1 MAGSQLK
8 RLKASLREQGIVG
21 PQQSKKQKR
30 RNAQDERSRNDKRL
44 QRGVVLE
51 GIREQFNPF
60 DLKHA
65 KGPKFEVTSNRPT
78 LTAGSIK
85 GRPGQ
90 AKAASEERLSI
101 KNQLTFVKRRQTLL
115 VEMQRRNKVGGILD
129 RRFGENDPTMAPED
143 KMLERFAR
151 EKQRSHKKNSM
162 FDLEDD
168 DASEGLTHMGKSL
181 SFDDMDDFKEED
193 LEEDYDSDGSVRE
206 QQRLK
211 RIRALAAQGSD
222 GEDDEPERKKTKKE
236 VMEEVIAKSKHYKY
250 ERQAAKEED
259 EELREN
265 LDKELQNI
273 QYMLHHSRP
282 SAKPQNEGAAK
293 STIAGVDRD
302 AFEKN
307 FDLQVKKLA
316 QDKRAQ
322 PADRTKTE
330 EEKAE
335 EESTRLKELEDKRQK
350 RMRGESVSDSEDEEV
365 DNKGKKPQL
374 DTMDLDDEEDFGLG
388 SGIRA
393 RPTATEL
400 GFDDED
406 DFVID
411 DDLVASGSDLE
422 LDSEDESD
430 MEGGSDE
437 EAEDEEDDFTKGLLN
452 EEESRNP
459 VFDADSTTKASA
471 IQKGDEQGLPY
482 TFECP
487 QNCDELQV
495 TLAPYPAKTFPTIVQ
510 RIRALYHPKLSS
522 MNKEKLGNFA
532 TALVDYIGQP
542 WDPATSAPFTV
553 LESIVRHIHSLAK
566 MFPIEISKQFRKN
579 LEEMSESRPLALGT
593 GDLVLLSAVGTI
605 FPTSDHFHQV
615 VTPAVLTITRY
626 LGQRVPQNLAHYA
639 IGTYLCILAVSF
651 QKLAKRYVPEV
662 INFSLNTLLALAPA
676 ATSKKVG
683 NFPLHNAPE
692 GVRTEAAVKSELRR
706 LNFSDCIEQE
716 AEETE
721 TIGRKVAILDTT
733 AQVIETAADTWTGK
747 SAFLETFGQA
757 ASVLKHL
764 GSKSCRSQLPTTLNE
779 RIEKLQIKFDR
790 MLKVA
795 QLSRRNVE
803 LHHHRPL
810 AIKTYVPKFEETF
823 DPDKHYDPDRER
835 AELAKLKKEHKKER
849 KGALRELRK
858 DANFMAREKLRIK
871 KAKDEAYE
879 KKYKRLVAEIQSEE
893 GREANAYEREKSAR
907 KRAKNSVG
915 AQDEEEDDYMNMSFD
930 DPTPVKETSI
940 QRTQRLKR
948 ESRARGIIKSKEQ
961 IAEEE
966 EAAREKALST
976 SMLDDAKAKK
986 SKGLAMMAKMGFT
999 GGGLGKKTEDGAAP
1013 GRTEPIKVSVK
1024 DDRGGIGL
1032 DNEKKRKVRE
1042 AAEER
1047 DIKAVKM
1054 DPDEYRERVR
1064 KEREDARLEK
1074 QFFAAQRTAERMDDE
1089 KTEVYGPVVSL
1100 PDSKDER
1107 EKARPISSRPLKS
1120 IPIIYR
1126 GLVRHREEVERDR
1139 RMRYDLEQSLSRLP
1153 TYEDGQE
1160 DADDRRALGKRH
1172 TVYATAEDLDEE
1184 DEELDQ
1190 FNELEI
1196 GGRLNS
1202 VLEYLREKH
1211 QYCFWCK
1218 MAYPDA
1224 EMDGCPGLTEEDHD

>member
-8 RLKASLREQGIVG
+8 RLKASLKEQGIVG

-90 AKAASEERLSI
+90 AKAASEER
-101 KNQLTFVKRRQTLL
+101 RRQTLL

-181 SFDDMDDFKEED
+181 SFDDMDDFKEDD

-211 RIRALAAQGSD
+211 RIRAIAAQGSD

-259 EELREN
+259 EELREK

-282 SAKPQNEGAAK
+282 GAKPQNEGAAK
-293 STIAGVDRD
+293 PTIAGVDRD

-365 DNKGKKPQL
+365 GNKGKKPEL
-374 DTMDLDDEEDFGLG
+374 DAMDLDDEEDFGLG

-411 DDLVASGSDLE
+411 DDLVASGSDLA

-430 MEGGSDE
+430 MEDGSDE

-487 QNCDELQV
+487 QTCDELQV

-532 TALVDYIGQP
+532 TALVDYIGLP

-579 LEEMSESRPLALGT
+579 LEEMGESRPLALGT
-593 GDLVLLSAVGTI
+593 GDLVFLSAVGTI

-639 IGTYLCILAVSF
+639 IGTYLCILAVSY

-662 INFSLNTLLALAPA
+662 INFSLNTLLALAPV

-683 NFPLHNAPE
+683 NFPLHNALE
-692 GVRTEAAVKSELRR
+692 GVRTEAAAESELRR

-716 AEETE
+716 AKKTE
-721 TIGRKVAILDTT
+721 TIARKIAILDTT
-733 AQVIETAADTWTGK
+733 AQVIEAAADTWTGK

-764 GSKSCRSQLPTTLNE
+764 GSKTCRSQLPTALNE
-779 RIEKLQIKFDR
+779 RIEKLQVKFDR

-907 KRAKNSVG
+907 KRAKNSLLFCPLNRFHYRRQILQYQNITTPQPRSYQLQSKPSTNTQTRSMSTEHKNGVG

-961 IAEEE
+961 IAEEGA
-966 EAAREKALST
+966 AAREKALST

-999 GGGLGKKTEDGAAP
+999 G
-1013 GRTEPIKVSVK
+1013 EPIKVSVK

-1047 DIKAVKM
+1047 DMKAVKM
-1054 DPDEYRERVR
+1054 DPDEYRERPSARQRGWTMRRQKFMALALHYQILKMKR
-1064 KEREDARLEK
+1064 K
-1074 QFFAAQRTAERMDDE
+1074 
-1089 KTEVYGPVVSL
+1089 
-1100 PDSKDER
+1100 
-1107 EKARPISSRPLKS
+1107 I
-1120 IPIIYR
+1120 
-1126 GLVRHREEVERDR
+1126 RHREEVERDR

-1153 TYEDGQE
+1153 TYEDDQE
-1160 DADDRRALGKRH
+1160 DADDKRALGKGH

-1184 DEELDQ
+1184 DKELDQ

-1196 GGRLNS
+1196 GERLKS

-1224 EMDGCPGLTEEDHD
+1224 EMEGCPGLTEEDHD

>member
-8 RLKASLREQGIVG
+8 RLKASLKEQGIVG

-30 RNAQDERSRNDKRL
+30 RNAQDERSQNGKRL

-90 AKAASEERLSI
+90 AKAASEER
-101 KNQLTFVKRRQTLL
+101 RRQTLL

-129 RRFGENDPTMAPED
+129 RRFGENDPTIAPEE

-168 DASEGLTHMGKSL
+168 EPSEGLTHMGKSI
-181 SFDDMDDFKEED
+181 SFGDIDDFKEDD

-206 QQRLK
+206 RQRLK
-211 RIRALAAQGSD
+211 RIRALAAEGSD
-222 GEDDEPERKKTKKE
+222 GEDGEPERKKTKKE

-250 ERQAAKEED
+250 ERQVAKEED
-259 EELREN
+259 DDVREA

-282 SAKPQNEGAAK
+282 GAKSQNEGASR

-350 RMRGESVSDSEDEEV
+350 RMRGESVSDSEDDEM
-365 DNKGKKPQL
+365 DNKGKKPEH
-374 DTMDLDDEEDFGLG
+374 DAMDLDEEEEDFGLG

-406 DFVID
+406 DFIID

-422 LDSEDESD
+422 PLDSDDESD
-430 MEGGSDE
+430 MDEGSDE
-437 EAEDEEDDFTKGLLN
+437 EAQDEEDDFTKGLLN

-459 VFDADSTTKASA
+459 VFDIDSTAKASA

-487 QNCDELQV
+487 QTCDELQA
-495 TLAPYPAKTFPTIVQ
+495 TLAPYPVKNFPTIVQ

-522 MNKEKLGNFA
+522 KNKEKLGNFA
-532 TALVDYIGQP
+532 AALVDYVGLP
-542 WDPATSAPFTV
+542 WDPVSSPPFTV

-579 LEEMSESRPLALGT
+579 LAEMGESRPLALGP
-593 GDLVLLSAVGTI
+593 GDLILLSAIGTI

-639 IGTYLCILAVSF
+639 IGSYLCILAVNY

-662 INFSLNTLLALAPA
+662 VNFCLNTLSALAPV
-676 ATSKKVG
+676 ATSKQLG
-683 NFPLHNAPE
+683 NFPLHNTSA
-692 GVRTEAAVKSELRR
+692 GIRTEAAAKAECRR
-706 LNFSDCIEQE
+706 LSFFDCIDEDAKK
-716 AEETE
+716 AET
-721 TIGRKVAILDTT
+721 TARKVAILGTT
-733 AQVIETAADTWTGK
+733 AQAIEAAADTWTGK
-747 SAFLETFGQA
+747 SAFLDTFGQA

-764 GSKSCRSQLPTTLNE
+764 GSKACRSQLPAALNE
-779 RIEKLQIKFDR
+779 RIERLQAKFVR

-795 QLSRRNVE
+795 QLSRRSVE

-907 KRAKNSVG
+907 KRTKN
-915 AQDEEEDDYMNMSFD
+915 
-930 DPTPVKETSI
+930 
-940 QRTQRLKR
+940 R
-948 ESRARGIIKSKEQ
+948 
-961 IAEEE
+961 
-966 EAAREKALST
+966 
-976 SMLDDAKAKK
+976 
-986 SKGLAMMAKMGFT
+986 
-999 GGGLGKKTEDGAAP
+999 
-1013 GRTEPIKVSVK
+1013 
-1024 DDRGGIGL
+1024 
-1032 DNEKKRKVRE
+1032 
-1042 AAEER
+1042 
-1047 DIKAVKM
+1047 
-1054 DPDEYRERVR
+1054 
-1064 KEREDARLEK
+1064 
-1074 QFFAAQRTAERMDDE
+1074 
-1089 KTEVYGPVVSL
+1089 
-1100 PDSKDER
+1100 
-1107 EKARPISSRPLKS
+1107 
-1120 IPIIYR
+1120 
-1126 GLVRHREEVERDR
+1126 
-1139 RMRYDLEQSLSRLP
+1139 
-1153 TYEDGQE
+1153 
-1160 DADDRRALGKRH
+1160 
-1172 TVYATAEDLDEE
+1172 
-1184 DEELDQ
+1184 
-1190 FNELEI
+1190 
-1196 GGRLNS
+1196 
-1202 VLEYLREKH
+1202 
-1211 QYCFWCK
+1211 
-1218 MAYPDA
+1218 
-1224 EMDGCPGLTEEDHD
+1224 

>member
-8 RLKASLREQGIVG
+8 RLKASLKEQGIVG

-90 AKAASEERLSI
+90 AKAASEER
-101 KNQLTFVKRRQTLL
+101 RRQTLL

-181 SFDDMDDFKEED
+181 SFDDMDDFKEDD

-211 RIRALAAQGSD
+211 RVRAIAAQGSD

-259 EELREN
+259 EELREK

-282 SAKPQNEGAAK
+282 GAKPQNEGAAK
-293 STIAGVDRD
+293 PTIAGVDRD

-365 DNKGKKPQL
+365 GNKGKKPEL
-374 DTMDLDDEEDFGLG
+374 DAMDLDDEEDFGLG

-411 DDLVASGSDLE
+411 DDLVASGSDLA

-430 MEGGSDE
+430 MEDGSDE

-487 QNCDELQV
+487 QTCDELQV

-532 TALVDYIGQP
+532 TALVDYIGLP

-579 LEEMSESRPLALGT
+579 LEEMGESRPLALGT
-593 GDLVLLSAVGTI
+593 GDLVFLSAVGTI

-639 IGTYLCILAVSF
+639 IGTYLCILAVSY

-662 INFSLNTLLALAPA
+662 INFSLNTLLALAPV

-683 NFPLHNAPE
+683 NFPLHNALE
-692 GVRTEAAVKSELRR
+692 GVRTEAAAESELRR

-716 AEETE
+716 AKKTE
-721 TIGRKVAILDTT
+721 TIARKIAILDTT
-733 AQVIETAADTWTGK
+733 AQVIEAAADTWTGK

-764 GSKSCRSQLPTTLNE
+764 GSKTCRSQLPTALNE
-779 RIEKLQIKFDR
+779 RLEKLQVKFDR

-907 KRAKNSVG
+907 KRAKNSLLFCPLNRFHYRRQILQYQNITTPQPRSYQLQSKPSTNTQTRSMSAEHKNGVG

-961 IAEEE
+961 IAEEGA
-966 EAAREKALST
+966 AAREKALST

-999 GGGLGKKTEDGAAP
+999 G
-1013 GRTEPIKVSVK
+1013 EPIKVSVK

-1047 DIKAVKM
+1047 DMKAVKM
-1054 DPDEYRERVR
+1054 DPDEYRERPSARQRGWTMRRQKFMALALHYQILKMKR
-1064 KEREDARLEK
+1064 K
-1074 QFFAAQRTAERMDDE
+1074 
-1089 KTEVYGPVVSL
+1089 
-1100 PDSKDER
+1100 
-1107 EKARPISSRPLKS
+1107 I
-1120 IPIIYR
+1120 
-1126 GLVRHREEVERDR
+1126 RHREEVERDR

-1153 TYEDGQE
+1153 TYEDDQE
-1160 DADDRRALGKRH
+1160 DADDKRALGKGH

-1184 DEELDQ
+1184 DKELDQ

-1196 GGRLNS
+1196 GERLKS

-1224 EMDGCPGLTEEDHD
+1224 EMEGCPGLTEENHD

>member
-8 RLKASLREQGIVG
+8 RLKASLKEQGIVG

-30 RNAQDERSRNDKRL
+30 RNAQDERSRHDKRL

-78 LTAGSIK
+78 MTAGSIK

-90 AKAASEERLSI
+90 AKAASEER
-101 KNQLTFVKRRQTLL
+101 RRQTLL

-129 RRFGENDPTMAPED
+129 RRFGENDPTMAPEE

-168 DASEGLTHMGKSL
+168 EPSEGLTHMGKSL
-181 SFDDMDDFKEED
+181 SFDDMDDFKEDD

-206 QQRLK
+206 RQRLK
-211 RIRALAAQGSD
+211 RIRALAAEGSD
-222 GEDDEPERKKTKKE
+222 GEEDEPERKKTKKE

-259 EELREN
+259 EELREK

-282 SAKPQNEGAAK
+282 GAKNQNEEATK

-335 EESTRLKELEDKRQK
+335 EESARLKELEDKRQK
-350 RMRGESVSDSEDEEV
+350 RMRGESVSDSDGEEV
-365 DNKGKKPQL
+365 NNKGKKSEY
-374 DTMDLDDEEDFGLG
+374 DAMDLDDEEDDFGLG

-406 DFVID
+406 DFIID
-411 DDLVASGSDLE
+411 DDLVTSGSDLE
-422 LDSEDESD
+422 LLNSEDESD
-430 MEGGSDE
+430 MDDDSDE
-437 EAEDEEDDFTKGLLN
+437 EAEDEEDDFTNGLLN

-459 VFDADSTTKASA
+459 VFEADSTTKASSM
-471 IQKGDEQGLPY
+471 QKGDEQGLPY

-487 QNCDELQV
+487 QTCDELQA

-532 TALVDYIGQP
+532 AALVDYIGMP
-542 WDPATSAPFTV
+542 WDPATSPPFIV

-579 LEEMSESRPLALGT
+579 LEEMGDSRPLALET

-639 IGTYLCILAVSF
+639 IGAYLSILAVSY

-662 INFSLNTLLALAPA
+662 INFSLNTLSALAPVA
-676 ATSKKVG
+676 ASKKVG

-692 GVRTEAAVKSELRR
+692 SIRTEAAAKAELRR

-716 AEETE
+716 VKKGEATA
-721 TIGRKVAILDTT
+721 RKVVILDTT
-733 AQVIETAADTWTGK
+733 VQVIEAAADTWTGK
-747 SAFLETFGQA
+747 SAFIETFGQV

-764 GSKSCRSQLPTTLNE
+764 SSKACRSHLPAALNE
-779 RIEKLQIKFDR
+779 RIEKLQAKFDR

-907 KRAKNSVG
+907 KRAKN
-915 AQDEEEDDYMNMSFD
+915 
-930 DPTPVKETSI
+930 
-940 QRTQRLKR
+940 R
-948 ESRARGIIKSKEQ
+948 
-961 IAEEE
+961 
-966 EAAREKALST
+966 
-976 SMLDDAKAKK
+976 
-986 SKGLAMMAKMGFT
+986 
-999 GGGLGKKTEDGAAP
+999 
-1013 GRTEPIKVSVK
+1013 
-1024 DDRGGIGL
+1024 
-1032 DNEKKRKVRE
+1032 
-1042 AAEER
+1042 
-1047 DIKAVKM
+1047 
-1054 DPDEYRERVR
+1054 
-1064 KEREDARLEK
+1064 
-1074 QFFAAQRTAERMDDE
+1074 
-1089 KTEVYGPVVSL
+1089 
-1100 PDSKDER
+1100 
-1107 EKARPISSRPLKS
+1107 
-1120 IPIIYR
+1120 
-1126 GLVRHREEVERDR
+1126 
-1139 RMRYDLEQSLSRLP
+1139 
-1153 TYEDGQE
+1153 
-1160 DADDRRALGKRH
+1160 
-1172 TVYATAEDLDEE
+1172 
-1184 DEELDQ
+1184 
-1190 FNELEI
+1190 
-1196 GGRLNS
+1196 
-1202 VLEYLREKH
+1202 
-1211 QYCFWCK
+1211 
-1218 MAYPDA
+1218 
-1224 EMDGCPGLTEEDHD
+1224 